1 MNKLVL
7 RSSLASRML
16 HWIGA
21 LGFLFSAVLIYIFVF
36 LIPYQGATMNGCPSV
51 CEYPTDCRVAEC
63 GSPRV
68 SASCD
73 PETKKCVMGGGHSS
87 FFSAS
92 SILSLLLIG
101 LGWLGVAFYKNSLT
115 LEASEDGIRFSR
127 MATQDMN
134 ITWDTFLGI
143 TFHGVTNRL
152 GQPLTV
158 YSITGDAGI
167 LSFIVKG
174 LPPNTSTREIEMGGF
189 LFLNIS
195 PEENEKLLALIKE
208 HTDQEPE
215 PEREW

>member
-1 MNKLVL
+1 MKTMVL
-7 RSSLASRML
+7 RSSLASRL
-16 HWIGA
+16 FHWLGA
-21 LGFLFSAVLIYIFVF
+21 LGLLVGAILMYMFIFW
-36 LIPYQGATMNGCPSV
+36 IPYQGATMRGCPSV

-63 GSPRV
+63 GSPRI

-92 SILSLLLIG
+92 SIFLLLFVG
-101 LGWLGVAFYKNSLT
+101 LGWLFVALYKNSLT
-115 LEASEDGIRFSR
+115 LEASENGILYKRFRSK
-127 MATQDMN
+127 DMD

-143 TFHGVTNRL
+143 SYHGVTTRL
-152 GQPLTV
+152 GQEATV

-167 LSFIVKG
+167 LSYVVKG

-189 LFLNIS
+189 LLLQLTQQ
-195 PEENEKLLALIKE
+195 ENEQLLALIKE

-215 PEREW
+215 SEREW